1 MMVQP
6 SVRKRETI
14 DYINKHYPASS
25 NKNTKLNMEWKW
37 PQSEKKKPIIE
48 TDKSPQKMARSI
60 PQTKVKKPKWKSP
73 QREVNNPKIKPII
86 GGKETEQVS
95 PQTEVR
101 RKRKYSQIVAKKL
114 TT

>member
-1 MMVQP
+1 
-6 SVRKRETI
+6 
-14 DYINKHYPASS
+14 
-25 NKNTKLNMEWKW
+25 MEWKW
-37 PQSEKKKPIIE
+37 SQSEKKKPIIE

-95 PQTEVR
+95 PQTEAR
-101 RKRKYSQIVAKKL
+101 RK
-114 TT
+114 